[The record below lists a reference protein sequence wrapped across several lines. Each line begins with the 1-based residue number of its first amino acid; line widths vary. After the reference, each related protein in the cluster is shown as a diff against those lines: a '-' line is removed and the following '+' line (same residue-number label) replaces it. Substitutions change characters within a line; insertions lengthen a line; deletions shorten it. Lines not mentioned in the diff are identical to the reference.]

1 MASHRIH
8 LYYATDGITDDPDT
22 GFHSWLKDWNA
33 IFDTD
38 TADEVFNSI
47 PDAPIESQDP
57 TKEAYYTAQLTYAS
71 SEDPLEILE
80 DPYYAL
86 VDYCSWSRVGYHSCD
101 HGYAVDDDDC
111 QWREENIREDPPVP
125 EHVPTFL

>member
-1 MASHRIH
+1 MASHRIR
-8 LYYATDGITDDPDT
+8 LYYSTDGITDTDGT
-22 GFHSWLKDWNA
+22 GFHSWLQDWNS

-38 TADEVFNSI
+38 TADEVSNSI
-47 PDAPIESQDP
+47 PGAPQQPRDSANQP
-57 TKEAYYTAQLTYAS
+57 YYRAQLTYAA

-86 VDYCSWSRVGYHSCD
+86 IDYCSWSRVGYHACD
-101 HGYAVDDDDC
+101 HGYDDDDDGC
-111 QWREENIREDPPVP
+111 QWRDENIREDPPVP